1 MKIDDAFISPVICPH
16 HSLHKLT
23 LMTQM
28 NNVKK
33 AFNLEQGGDVR
44 CIIFDNHRPIHLAN
58 KYSRDS
64 VAVFDDETEMERESM
79 FMPSSGS
86 EADEPSCSGS
96 SDQDEDDEDDE
107 DDIDEGDEEVGSSE
121 LLE

>member
-1 MKIDDAFISPVICPH
+1 
-16 HSLHKLT
+16 
-23 LMTQM
+23 MTQM

-64 VAVFDDETEMERESM
+64 VVVFDDEIEMERESRY
-79 FMPSSGS
+79 MPSSGS
-86 EADEPSCSGS
+86 EADEPSCSDS
-96 SDQDEDDEDDE
+96 SDEDDDDEDD
-107 DDIDEGDEEVGSSE
+107 DDDVDEGDEKVRPPAS
-121 LLE
+121 LEQ